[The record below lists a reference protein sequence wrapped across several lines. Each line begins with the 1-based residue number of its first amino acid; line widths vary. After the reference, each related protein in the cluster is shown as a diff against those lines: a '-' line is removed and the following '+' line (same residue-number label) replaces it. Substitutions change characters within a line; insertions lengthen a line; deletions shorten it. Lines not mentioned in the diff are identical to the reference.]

1 MRSQQESLTVV
12 YSNHERTPKVQ
23 TATAYLETLNPEQR
37 RAVEHGAAGG
47 LAAPPLL
54 VIAGA
59 GSGKTNTLAHRV
71 AHLIVQGADPRRI
84 LLMTFSRRAASEMT
98 KRVERIARKVLGD
111 NAGIMTDALT
121 WAGTYHGI
129 GARLLREYAEQI
141 GLDPAFT
148 IHDREDSADL
158 MNLVRHEKGF
168 SKTESRFP
176 TKGTCLSIYSRCVNA
191 EMPIEQVI
199 GTSYPWCAGW
209 AAELK
214 ELFAA
219 YVEAKQKQ
227 NVLDYDDLLLY
238 WAQMVGDA
246 GLADDIGGRF
256 DHVLVDE
263 YQDTN
268 RLQSS
273 ILLALKPGGR
283 GLTVVG
289 DDAQS
294 IYSFRAATVRNIL
307 DFPDQFS
314 PPANIITLDRNYRST
329 QTILAAANG
338 VIGLAKERFTKNL
351 WTERTSGAKPQL
363 VTVRDE
369 ADQARFIVER
379 ILENRESGTLLKE
392 QAVLF
397 RTSSH
402 SGPLEIEL
410 TRRNIPFVKFGGLK
424 FLDAAH
430 IKDMLAL
437 LRFVENPRD
446 RVAGF
451 RLLHLLPGIG
461 SATAQ
466 RVLDRMAEA
475 ADPIAALA
483 GIPTPP
489 RAGDDWKGFVETLGN
504 LRYSE
509 WPVDLERAR
518 LWYEPHLDRIH
529 EDAETRRADLL
540 QLEQIASGYP
550 SRERFLTELT
560 LDPPDATSDQAGVPL
575 LDEDYLILSTIH
587 SAKGQEWKSVYLLN
601 VVDGCMPS
609 DLGAGTSAEIEE
621 ERRLLYVAMTRAKDD
636 LHLVV
641 PQRFFVHGQHA
652 QGDRHLYASRTRF
665 IPEKLLGLF
674 ERTAWPIVPAG
685 TAARTP
691 GQGPKGGYRRP
702 HAGNVA
708 VAGRYRNEITRRNG
722 RRICLFASDSGGLP
736 GKGSSRVGRRH
747 LHHGSRWRQGT
758 REDLRNRRTRTR
770 ASWLRTGRRRA
781 VEHDRGQDGPLP
793 ASG

>member
-1 MRSQQESLTVV
+1 V
-12 YSNHERTPKVQ
+12 P
-23 TATAYLETLNPEQR
+23 TAAAYLKTLNPEQR
-37 RAVEHGAAGG
+37 RAVEHGVGTADGG
-47 LAAPPLL
+47 AAPPLL

-71 AHLIVQGADPRRI
+71 AHLIVNGADPRRI
-84 LLMTFSRRAASEMT
+84 LLMTFSRRAAAEMT
-98 KRVERIARKVLGD
+98 RRVERIARKVMGD
-111 NAGIMTDALT
+111 NAGVMTDALA
-121 WAGTYHGI
+121 WAGTFHGI
-129 GARLLREYAEQI
+129 GARLLRDYADQI
-141 GLDPAFT
+141 GIDGAFT

-158 MNLVRHEKGF
+158 INLVRHELGF

-191 EMPIEQVI
+191 ETAIEQVL
-199 GTSYPWCAGW
+199 GASFPWCSGW

-214 ELFAA
+214 ALFAA
-219 YVEAKQKQ
+219 YVEAKQRQ

-238 WAQMVGDA
+238 WAQTMSDA
-246 GLADDIGGRF
+246 ALAGEIGSRF

-273 ILLALKPGGR
+273 ILLALKPGGH

-307 DFPDQFS
+307 DFPAQFS
-314 PPANIITLDRNYRST
+314 PPARIITLDRNYRST

-351 WTERTSGAKPQL
+351 WTERSSGLMPQL
-363 VTVRDE
+363 VSVRDE
-369 ADQARFIVER
+369 ADQARCIVER
-379 ILENRESGTLLKE
+379 ILENREAGTILKQ

-397 RTSSH
+397 RTSHH
-402 SGPLEIEL
+402 SGPLEVEL

-446 RVAGF
+446 RVTGF
-451 RLLHLLPGIG
+451 RLMHLLPGAG
-461 SATAQ
+461 PASAQ
-466 RVLDRMAEA
+466 RVLDHMADA
-475 ADPIAALA
+475 ADPIAALLNA
-483 GIPTPP
+483 PKPP
-489 RAGDDWKGFVETLGN
+489 RCGE
-504 LRYSE
+504 E
-509 WPVDLERAR
+509 WPAFCAAVAQLRHSDWPTDLERAR
-518 LWYEPHLDRIH
+518 LWYEPHLERIH
-529 EDAETRRADLL
+529 EDADTRRADLI
-540 QLEQIASGYP
+540 QLEQIAAGYP

-575 LDEDYLILSTIH
+575 KDEDYLILSTIH
-587 SAKGQEWKSVYLLN
+587 SAKGQEWKSVFVLN

-636 LHLVV
+636 LHLMI
-641 PQRFFVHGQHA
+641 PQRFFTHGQNA
-652 QGDRHLYASRTRF
+652 QGDRHVYASRTRF
-665 IPEKLLGLF
+665 IPENLLGLF
-674 ERTAWPIVPAG
+674 ERSSWPLATAGA
-685 TAARTP
+685 AARAS
-691 GQGPKGGYRRP
+691 QGP
-702 HAGNVA
+702 
-708 VAGRYRNEITRRNG
+708 
-722 RRICLFASDSGGLP
+722 RID
-736 GKGSSRVGRRH
+736 VGARMR
-747 LHHGSRWRQGT
+747 GMWR
-758 REDLRNRRTRTR
+758 
-770 ASWLRTGRRRA
+770 
-781 VEHDRGQDGPLP
+781 
-793 ASG
+793 

>member
-1 MRSQQESLTVV
+1 VLAT
-12 YSNHERTPKVQ
+12 
-23 TATAYLETLNPEQR
+23 TAATYLETLNPEQR
-37 RAVEHGAAGG
+37 SAVEHGISADGHIGA
-47 LAAPPLL
+47 PLL

-71 AHLIVQGADPRRI
+71 AHLIVSGADPRRI
-84 LLMTFSRRAASEMT
+84 LLMTFSRRAASEMS

-111 NAGIMTDALT
+111 KAGIMNEALS
-121 WAGTYHGI
+121 WAGTFHGI
-129 GARLLREYAEQI
+129 GARLLREYAEHI
-141 GLDPAFT
+141 GLNPAFT

-158 MNLVRHEKGF
+158 MNLVRHERGL

-176 TKGTCLSIYSRCVNA
+176 AKGTCLSIYSRCVNA
-191 EMPIEQVI
+191 ETELEEVL
-199 GTSYPWCAGW
+199 GASYPWCAGW

-219 YVEAKQKQ
+219 YVEAKQKH

-238 WAQMVGDA
+238 WAQMMSDA
-246 GLADDIGGRF
+246 AIADDIGSRF

-273 ILLALKPGGR
+273 VLLALKPGGR

-307 DFPDQFS
+307 DFPAQFS
-314 PPANIITLDRNYRST
+314 PKAEIVTLDRNYRST
-329 QTILAAANG
+329 QPILSAANG
-338 VIGLAKERFTKNL
+338 VIDLARERFTKNL
-351 WTERTSGAKPQL
+351 WTERTSSAKPRL
-363 VTVRDE
+363 VAVRDE
-369 ADQARFIVER
+369 ADQARYIVER
-379 ILENRESGTLLKE
+379 ILEAREQGALLKQ

-430 IKDMLAL
+430 VKDVLAL
-437 LRFVENPRD
+437 LRFIENPRD

-451 RLLHLLPGIG
+451 RVLHLLPGIG
-461 SATAQ
+461 PASAQ
-466 RVLDRMAEA
+466 RILDGMAETPDPLA
-475 ADPIAALA
+475 AISNLPC
-483 GIPTPP
+483 PP
-489 RAGDDWKGFVETLGN
+489 RAGDDWATFITTVGN

-509 WPVDLERAR
+509 WPSDLERAR

-529 EDAETRRADLL
+529 EDADTRRADLV
-540 QLEQIASGYP
+540 QLEQIAGGYP

-587 SAKGQEWKSVYLLN
+587 SAKGQEWKSVYVLN

-609 DLGAGTSAEIEE
+609 DLGAGTSAELEE
-621 ERRLLYVAMTRAKDD
+621 ERRLLYVAMTRARDD

-641 PQRFFVHGQHA
+641 PQRFFAHGQRL
-652 QGDRHLYASRTRF
+652 QGDRHVYASRTRF
-665 IPEKLLGLF
+665 IPERLLGLF
-674 ERTAWPIVPAG
+674 ERTSWPLA
-685 TAARTP
+685 
-691 GQGPKGGYRRP
+691 
-702 HAGNVA
+702 
-708 VAGRYRNEITRRNG
+708 
-722 RRICLFASDSGGLP
+722 LP
-736 GKGSSRVGRRH
+736 
-747 LHHGSRWRQGT
+747 RQGAMAQSEGP
-758 REDLRNRRTRTR
+758 RVDIGAR
-770 ASWLRTGRRRA
+770 
-781 VEHDRGQDGPLP
+781 VRGMWR
-793 ASG
+793 

>member
-1 MRSQQESLTVV
+1 M
-12 YSNHERTPKVQ
+12 PA
-23 TATAYLETLNPEQR
+23 TATYLESLNPEQR
-37 RAVEHGAAGG
+37 RAVEHGAGRAGPC
-47 LAAPPLL
+47 PPLL

-71 AHLIVQGADPRRI
+71 AHLIVEGADPRRI
-84 LLMTFSRRAASEMT
+84 LLMTFSRRAASEMA
-98 KRVERIARKVLGD
+98 KRVERIARKVIGD
-111 NAGIMTDALT
+111 KSGIMTDALA
-121 WAGTYHGI
+121 WAGTFHGI
-129 GARLLREYAEQI
+129 GARLLREQADRI
-141 GLDPAFT
+141 GLDPSFT

-158 MNLVRHEKGF
+158 MNLIRHDKGY
-168 SKTESRFP
+168 SKTKSRFP
-176 TKGTCLSIYSRCVNA
+176 AKGTCLAIYSRCVNA
-191 EMPIEQVI
+191 ETAIEQVL
-199 GTSYPWCAGW
+199 GASFPWCAGW

-214 ELFAA
+214 QLFGA
-219 YVEAKQKQ
+219 YVEAKQRQ

-238 WAQMVGDA
+238 WAQTMSDPE
-246 GLADDIGGRF
+246 LAADIGGRF

-273 ILLALKPGGR
+273 ILLALKPGGL

-307 DFPDQFS
+307 DFPGQFS
-314 PPANIITLDRNYRST
+314 PPADIITLDRNYRST

-338 VIGLAKERFTKNL
+338 VIDLARERFTKNL
-351 WTERTSGAKPQL
+351 WTDRTSGAKPQL

-369 ADQARFIVER
+369 VDKAGCIIER
-379 ILENRESGTLLKE
+379 VLENRESGTLLKQ

-437 LRFVENPRD
+437 LRFAENPRD

-451 RLLHLLPGIG
+451 RLMHLIPGVG
-461 SATAQ
+461 PTSAQ
-466 RVLDRMAEA
+466 RVLDQMADA

-483 GIPTPP
+483 RAPVPP
-489 RAGDDWKGFVETLGN
+489 RAGEDWTRFVAAFADIG
-504 LRYSE
+504 RAG
-509 WPVDLERAR
+509 WPAELERAR

-529 EDAETRRADLL
+529 EDADTRRADLIQL
-540 QLEQIASGYP
+540 QQIASGYP

-560 LDPPDATSDQAGVPL
+560 LDPPDATSDQAGIPL

-587 SAKGQEWKSVYLLN
+587 SAKGQEWKSVFVLN

-609 DLGAGTSAEIEE
+609 DLGAGTSAELEE

-636 LHLVV
+636 LQLLV
-641 PQRFFVHGQHA
+641 PQRFFTHGQHA
-652 QGDRHLYASRTRF
+652 QGDRHVYASRTRF
-665 IPEKLLGLF
+665 IPVSLLGLF
-674 ERTAWPIVPAG
+674 EKTVWPQAAAG
-685 TAARTP
+685 AASR
-691 GQGPKGGYRRP
+691 GASQGP
-702 HAGNVA
+702 
-708 VAGRYRNEITRRNG
+708 
-722 RRICLFASDSGGLP
+722 RID
-736 GKGSSRVGRRH
+736 VGARMR
-747 LHHGSRWRQGT
+747 GMWR
-758 REDLRNRRTRTR
+758 
-770 ASWLRTGRRRA
+770 
-781 VEHDRGQDGPLP
+781 
-793 ASG
+793 

>member
-1 MRSQQESLTVV
+1 M
-12 YSNHERTPKVQ
+12 Q
-23 TATAYLETLNPEQR
+23 TSVAYLDTLNPEQR
-37 RAVEHGAAGG
+37 RAVEHGAEGG
-47 LAAPPLL
+47 SAAPPLL

-98 KRVERIARKVLGD
+98 KRVERIARKVMGE
-111 NAGIMTDALT
+111 NAGVMTDALT

-129 GARLLREYAEQI
+129 GARLLRDYAEQI
-141 GLDPAFT
+141 GLNPAFT

-168 SKTESRFP
+168 SKTKSRFP

-199 GTSYPWCAGW
+199 GASYPWCSGW

-246 GLADDIGGRF
+246 NLADDIGGRF

-338 VIGLAKERFTKNL
+338 VIGLAEERFTKNL
-351 WTERTSGAKPQL
+351 WTERTSAAKPQL
-363 VTVRDE
+363 VSVRDE

-410 TRRNIPFVKFGGLK
+410 RPSSACASSRWCPSSIMYRPGEMRARSIGSSVSPSRSRPRYSATLRRKTRLRGFGSIRSIWKRREALWRAIDPISELSVIMTEPSVCAVEQVVGPGWGEACDRWPCSPLP
-424 FLDAAH
+424 
-430 IKDMLAL
+430 ML
-437 LRFVENPRD
+437 RD
-446 RVAGF
+446 R
-451 RLLHLLPGIG
+451 R
-461 SATAQ
+461 
-466 RVLDRMAEA
+466 D
-475 ADPIAALA
+475 
-483 GIPTPP
+483 
-489 RAGDDWKGFVETLGN
+489 
-504 LRYSE
+504 
-509 WPVDLERAR
+509 AR
-518 LWYEPHLDRIH
+518 
-529 EDAETRRADLL
+529 
-540 QLEQIASGYP
+540 SG
-550 SRERFLTELT
+550 
-560 LDPPDATSDQAGVPL
+560 G
-575 LDEDYLILSTIH
+575 
-587 SAKGQEWKSVYLLN
+587 
-601 VVDGCMPS
+601 
-609 DLGAGTSAEIEE
+609 
-621 ERRLLYVAMTRAKDD
+621 
-636 LHLVV
+636 
-641 PQRFFVHGQHA
+641 
-652 QGDRHLYASRTRF
+652 
-665 IPEKLLGLF
+665 
-674 ERTAWPIVPAG
+674 
-685 TAARTP
+685 
-691 GQGPKGGYRRP
+691 
-702 HAGNVA
+702 
-708 VAGRYRNEITRRNG
+708 RRNG
-722 RRICLFASDSGGLP
+722 RARGRAGQRRAAVYGATCRRPRRNAGGRLRPLDRRQEWFREQTWAHTFISDSRPRGG
-736 GKGSSRVGRRH
+736 SV
-747 LHHGSRWRQGT
+747 
-758 REDLRNRRTRTR
+758 D
-770 ASWLRTGRRRA
+770 
-781 VEHDRGQDGPLP
+781 
-793 ASG
+793 